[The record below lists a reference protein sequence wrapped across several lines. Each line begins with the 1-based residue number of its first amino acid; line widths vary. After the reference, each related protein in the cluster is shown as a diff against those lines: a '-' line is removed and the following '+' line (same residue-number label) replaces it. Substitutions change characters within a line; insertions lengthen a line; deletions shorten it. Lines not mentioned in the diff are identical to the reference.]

1 MDKKG
6 DAGCVNCAYVDK
18 EGKGMWCPFHDLPVT
33 TRNVCKFY
41 LSEYDTP
48 QWIGITKS
56 LAAEKNLDEKTVNF
70 TKGDKVAFV
79 ITAILFGVSLWWMLF
94 WITEFYFW

>member
-1 MDKKG
+1 MNKK
-6 DAGCVNCAYVDK
+6 DTAGCINCAYVDK

-33 TRNVCKFY
+33 TRNVCKYY
-41 LSEYDTP
+41 LSEYDSP

-56 LAAEKNLDEKTVNF
+56 LVAGDDFDEKAANF

-79 ITAILFGVSLWWMLF
+79 ITGILLGLSLWSIFF
-94 WITEFYFW
+94 WIGVFYF